1 MGGRNGLATFA
12 KAVHGLCR
20 LLGVFRGS
28 IIAAVNASSLTTERK
43 AELTGLIATIDTAC
57 AAIDLIMVRYES

>member
-1 MGGRNGLATFA
+1 MQRSGLGTFA
-12 KAVHGLCR
+12 KSVHGLCR

-28 IIAAVNASSLTTERK
+28 IIAAVNASSLPADRK
-43 AELTGLIATIDTAC
+43 AELVALIATIDTAC